1 MLSFKQQMNGN
12 NKLRLSVKALASGEK
27 TFSPLHL
34 SHHNRKPDKPTSRI
48 IAKLIRWETVVNKAL
63 YFAYET
69 MRARLAKR
77 KFKILFSLKV
87 EREDDIRKSFRL
99 LKHEIHFDAFTPE
112 NFKKYDIVMPINMP
126 NLRKLIPHSDL
137 VDNSLV
143 PTPTMEAIDI
153 CDDKYLF
160 YTTLVEKGFE
170 NDMPRI
176 GKNLKIPYIVKRKVA
191 HMGVDCYVIDTP
203 EKEKEHWNEIN
214 DPDFF
219 CQEIVPGKKE
229 YATHLI
235 FRDGK
240 VVCSLN
246 VVYLFST
253 PTYVK
258 GVDKFIGN
266 RLGKCPHLVLFTDI
280 LKAIDFEGICC
291 FNYKEIDGKPYIFEI
306 NPRFGSSLSMFFFS
320 FLRRL

>member
-1 MLSFKQQMNGN
+1 M
-12 NKLRLSVKALASGEK
+12 
-27 TFSPLHL
+27 
-34 SHHNRKPDKPTSRI
+34 PDKPTNKI
-48 IAKLIRWETVVNKAL
+48 VAKFLRWETIANKAL
-63 YFAYET
+63 YYAYET
-69 MRARLAKR
+69 ALARLAKR
-77 KFKILFSLKV
+77 KYKILFSLKA
-87 EREDDIRKSFRL
+87 EREEDIKKSFRN
-99 LKHEIHFDAFTPE
+99 LKHEIHFDEFTPE
-112 NFKKYDIVMPINMP
+112 NFKKYDIVMPLNMY
-126 NLRKLIPHSDL
+126 NLRRLIPNSDL
-137 VDNSLV
+137 VDNSIV

-170 NDMPRI
+170 NDMPRV

-203 EKEKEHWNEIN
+203 EKEKEHWKEIN

-240 VVCSLN
+240 MACALN
-246 VVYLFST
+246 VIYIFST
-253 PTYVK
+253 PFYVK

-266 RLGKCPHLVLFTDI
+266 KLGKCPHLDLFADM
-280 LKAIDFEGICC
+280 LKAINFEGICC
-291 FNYKEIDGKPYIFEI
+291 FNYKEIDGKPYVFEI
-306 NPRFGSSLSMFFFS
+306 NPRFGGSLSMFFFS

>member
-1 MLSFKQQMNGN
+1 MLYFKQPINGDS
-12 NKLRLSVKALASGEK
+12 KVRISVKAPASDENVF
-27 TFSPLHL
+27 TPIPRYQS
-34 SHHNRKPDKPTSRI
+34 RMPDRPTNGI
-48 IAKLIRWETVVNKAL
+48 IAKFLRWETIANKAL
-63 YFAYET
+63 YFVYET
-69 MRARLAKR
+69 MRARFSRR
-77 KFKILFSLKV
+77 KYKILFSPNA
-87 EREDDIRKSFRL
+87 EREEDIKKSFSSL
-99 LKHEIHFDAFTPE
+99 NHEIRFDEFTPE
-112 NFKKYDIVMPINMP
+112 NFKKYDIVMPLNMP

-170 NDMPRI
+170 NTMPRV
-176 GKNLKIPYIVKRKVA
+176 GKNLRIPYIVKRKVA

-214 DPDFF
+214 HPDFF
-219 CQEIVPGKKE
+219 CQELVPGKKE

-240 VVCSLN
+240 MTCSLN
-246 VVYLFST
+246 VVYIFST

-266 RLGKCPHLVLFTDI
+266 KLSKCPHLDLFTDI
-280 LKAIDFEGICC
+280 LNAINFEGICC
-291 FNYKEIDGKPYIFEI
+291 FNYKEVDGKPYIFEI
-306 NPRFGSSLSMFFFS
+306 NPRFGGSLSMFFFS

>member
-1 MLSFKQQMNGN
+1 MP
-12 NKLRLSVKALASGEK
+12 A
-27 TFSPLHL
+27 
-34 SHHNRKPDKPTSRI
+34 KPTNKI
-48 IAKLIRWETVVNKAL
+48 VAKFLHWETIANKAL
-63 YFAYET
+63 YFVYET
-69 MRARLAKR
+69 MRARFSKR
-77 KFKILFSLKV
+77 KFKILFSLNA
-87 EREDDIRKSFRL
+87 EREEDIKKSFRSL
-99 LKHEIHFDAFTPE
+99 NHEIHFDEFTPE
-112 NFKKYDIVMPINMP
+112 NFAKYDIVMPLNMA
-126 NLRKLIPHSDL
+126 NLRRLIPHSDL

-143 PTPTMEAIDI
+143 PTPTMKAIDI

-170 NDMPRI
+170 NDMPRV

-191 HMGVDCYVIDTP
+191 HMGLDCYVIDTP
-203 EKEKEHWNEIN
+203 EKEQAHWNDIN

-240 VVCSLN
+240 MVCALN
-246 VVYLFST
+246 VIYIFST
-253 PTYVK
+253 EFYVK

-266 RLGKCPHLVLFTDI
+266 KLAKCPHLDLFTDI
-280 LKAIDFEGICC
+280 LNAINFEGICC

-306 NPRFGSSLSMFFFS
+306 NPRFGGSLSMFFFS

>member
-1 MLSFKQQMNGN
+1 MLYFKQPTNGLS
-12 NKLRLSVKALASGEK
+12 KLRLSIKPTGSGEEK
-27 TFSPLHL
+27 SGPAPV
-34 SHHNRKPDKPTSRI
+34 SYDDRVSDKPTNGI
-48 IAKLIRWETVVNKAL
+48 IAKLIRWETIVNKAL

-69 MRARLAKR
+69 MRARFSKR
-77 KFKILFSLKV
+77 KYKILFSRKF
-87 EREDDIRKSFRL
+87 EREEDIKKSFRL
-99 LKHEIHFDAFTPE
+99 LKHEIYFDEFTPE
-112 NFKKYDIVMPINMP
+112 NFRKYDIVMPINMY
-126 NLRKLIPHSDL
+126 NLRRLIPHKDL

-143 PTPTMEAIDI
+143 PTPTTEAIDI

-170 NDMPRI
+170 NDMPRV

-191 HMGVDCYVIDTP
+191 HMGVDCYIIDTP
-203 EKEKEHWNEIN
+203 EKEREHWQEIN
-214 DPDFF
+214 HPDFF

-246 VVYLFST
+246 VLYIFST

-266 RLGKCPHLVLFTDI
+266 KLGKCPHLGLFTDI
-280 LKAIDFEGICC
+280 LNAINFEGICC
-291 FNYKEIDGKPYIFEI
+291 FNYKEVDGKPYIFEI

-320 FLRRL
+320 FLRQL

>member
-1 MLSFKQQMNGN
+1 MNGSS
-12 NKLRLSVKALASGEK
+12 KLRLSIKAPASDEK
-27 TFSPLHL
+27 RSGPAPVSYHD
-34 SHHNRKPDKPTSRI
+34 RMPDKPTNEV

-63 YFAYET
+63 YFASET
-69 MRARLAKR
+69 IRARFSKR
-77 KFKILFSLKV
+77 KFKILFSLKA
-87 EREDDIRKSFRL
+87 EREKDIKKSFRL
-99 LKHEIHFDAFTPE
+99 LKHEIHFDEFTPE
-112 NFKKYDIVMPINMP
+112 NFKKYDIVMPINMY
-126 NLRKLIPHSDL
+126 NLRRLIEHSDV
-137 VDNSLV
+137 VDNSLI
-143 PTPTMEAIDI
+143 PTPTTEAIDI

-160 YTTLVEKGFE
+160 YTTLVKKGFE
-170 NDMPRI
+170 NNLPRI

-203 EKEKEHWNEIN
+203 EKEKTHWEQIN
-214 DPDFF
+214 HPDFF
-219 CQEIVPGKKE
+219 CQEIITGKRE

-235 FRDGK
+235 FRNGK

-246 VVYLFST
+246 VLYIFST

-266 RLGKCPHLVLFTDI
+266 KLGKCPHLDLFTDI
-280 LKAIDFEGICC
+280 LNAINFEGICC
-291 FNYKEIDGKPYIFEI
+291 FNYKEVDGKPYVFEI

>member
-1 MLSFKQQMNGN
+1 MSANIT
-12 NKLRLSVKALASGEK
+12 NKIV
-27 TFSPLHL
+27 
-34 SHHNRKPDKPTSRI
+34 
-48 IAKLIRWETVVNKAL
+48 AKFLRWEAVANKFI

-69 MRARLAKR
+69 FRARLSKR
-77 KFKILFSLKV
+77 KFKILFSLKA
-87 EREDDIRKSFRL
+87 ERETEVIQSFRSL
-99 LKHEIHFDAFTPE
+99 NHEIHFDEFTAE
-112 NFKKYDIVMPINMP
+112 NIVKYDLVVPFNMY
-126 NLRKLIPHSDL
+126 NLRRLIEHRDL
-137 VDNSLV
+137 TKDSLM
-143 PTPTMEAIDI
+143 PTPTMESVDI

-170 NDMPRI
+170 NDMPRV
-176 GKNLKIPYIVKRKVA
+176 GKNLKIPYIVKKKVA
-191 HMGVDCYVIDTP
+191 HMGVGCYVIDTP

-214 DPDFF
+214 DPDYF

-246 VVYLFST
+246 VVYIFST

-258 GVDKFIGN
+258 GVDKFICN
-266 RLGKCPHLVLFTDI
+266 KLGKCPHLDLFADI
-280 LKAIDFEGICC
+280 LKAIDFEGVCC
-291 FNYKEIDGKPYIFEI
+291 FNYKEINGKPYVFEI
-306 NPRFGSSLSMFFFS
+306 NPRFGASLTMFFFS